1 MAPATTSTTIPAG
14 LVAAY
19 GFNENAGAT
28 TADASGRGN
37 TGTVTSTTWT
47 TAGRIGNALV
57 FNGTTSWVT
66 VADSASLDLTTAMT
80 VEAWVF
86 PTVTLPQWVSLV
98 SKEQTGS
105 LAYFL
110 YARGTGG
117 PAHGVFTGNAEQIL
131 YGTTALTAN
140 TWTHVA
146 ATYDG
151 AQQRLYVN
159 GTQVGSRTQTG
170 AIAASS
176 LPLRIGGNTPYGNFF
191 TGRIDEVRVY
201 NRALTQPEIAADMT
215 RPVP

>member
-1 MAPATTSTTIPAG
+1 MTPATTSTTIPAG

-19 GFNENAGAT
+19 GFNENQGST

-37 TGTVTSTTWT
+37 TGTATNTTWT

-57 FNGTTSWVT
+57 FNGTTSLVT

-86 PTVTLPQWVSLV
+86 PTVTLGQWVSIV
-98 SKEQTGS
+98 SKEQSGS
-105 LAYFL
+105 LVYFL

-117 PAHGVFTGNAEQIL
+117 PAQGVFTSGAEQIL
-131 YGTTALTAN
+131 YGTTALPAN
-140 TWTHVA
+140 TWSHVA

-151 AQQRLYVN
+151 SQQRLYVN
-159 GTQVGSRTQTG
+159 GTQVANVARTGT
-170 AIAASS
+170 ITAST

-201 NRALTQPEIAADMT
+201 SRALSAAEIGADMT